1 MSLPFQNV
9 AVMCGPHKGASLNY
23 EHAAEELGH
32 CMGRRTVALAA
43 AGQKDLLSK
52 FSRAAYSEGPE
63 MIAYFDQDHDDG
75 RTLCP
80 PYPKKLV
87 ADEAQRNALLLDKA
101 DMLVALPGDLDTCCS
116 FGQSGRPV
124 IIVNLNGQFKHAKSI
139 MAQAVADGKIGH
151 NSVGNVHWSRCVDE
165 AMDIFDDLR
174 IRALAL

>member
-1 MSLPFQNV
+1 MPLPFQNI
-9 AVMCGPHKGASLNY
+9 AVMCGPNSDSALGY

-32 CMGRRTVALAA
+32 CMGRRTVSLAA
-43 AGQKDLLSK
+43 AGQKELLTK
-52 FSRAAYSEGPE
+52 FSRAAYSEGHDLL
-63 MIAYFDQDHDDG
+63 AYVEAQYDDG

-87 ADEAQRNALLLDKA
+87 TDEGERRALLLDKA
-101 DMLVALPGDLDTCCS
+101 DMLVTLPGDLDTCCS

-139 MAQAVADGKIGH
+139 MDKAVADGKIGH

-165 AMDIFDDLR
+165 AMDIFDDMR
-174 IRALAL
+174 TKALAL